1 MRSIS
6 NSEAMTWLK
15 CRRRYY
21 YAFDLGL
28 APKKDGRAL
37 TIGNFGHEILEGYYG
52 WLCLHPGDW
61 DGAKAAGIKA
71 SAKILSRCDT
81 FQAEILAMVHRLLL
95 RYFEYAAQT
104 QTGWRILDV
113 EKFYELPLVD
123 DYKYAMKTD
132 LRIQEGID
140 VGIVDHKF
148 VYDFLTQDD
157 KDLNPQLPKYQVT
170 LLNNGHQVDYVALNE
185 IRYRTRQK
193 NPYTDAELFR
203 MDRMRKIKPELQT
216 HMREQIGVSREIVRH
231 RNLDLKERDLTAY
244 RTADKNNCRG
254 CPFSSICITDLR
266 GGDSSFAI
274 SEDFKKNDYDYNAKA
289 EVIETDGI
297 DW

>member
-28 APKKDGRAL
+28 APKKEGRAL
-37 TIGNFGHEILEGYYG
+37 TIGNFGHEILEHFYG
-52 WLCLHPGDW
+52 HLALHPGDW
-61 DGAKAAGIKA
+61 DGARAAGIKA
-71 SAKILSRCDT
+71 MTAILVRCDM
-81 FQAEILAMVHRLLL
+81 FQAEILGLVRGVLMP
-95 RYFEYAAQT
+95 YFDYAHKT
-104 QTGWRILDV
+104 QQGWKILDV

-140 VGIVDHKF
+140 VGIIDHKF

-170 LLNNGHQVDYVALNE
+170 LLNNGSQVDFVALNE

-193 NPYTDAELFR
+193 NPYTDAEKYRL
-203 MDRMRKIKPELQT
+203 DKMRKTRPELQI

-231 RNLDLKERDLTAY
+231 RELSLSERDLTSY

-274 SEDFKKNDYDYNAKA
+274 AEDYRKNDYDYNAKA
-289 EVIETDGI
+289 EVVNDDGI